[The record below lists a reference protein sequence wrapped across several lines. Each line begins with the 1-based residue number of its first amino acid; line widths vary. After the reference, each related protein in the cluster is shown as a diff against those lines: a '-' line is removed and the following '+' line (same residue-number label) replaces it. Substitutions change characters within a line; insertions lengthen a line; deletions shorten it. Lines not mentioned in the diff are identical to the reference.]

1 MTDHSKDAGQGPSSA
16 LIILFAIAT
25 GALVANLYYA
35 QPLIAS
41 IGPELDISPDLA
53 GSIASVSQIGY
64 GVGLFFLVSLADLV
78 ENRAL
83 VMGTLALTIV
93 GSVAAATATSAPVFF
108 AASLLTGLCSTGA
121 QVLLPFIAHLAP
133 EARRGR
139 VVGSVMAGV
148 LTGIMLARP
157 AALFVA
163 AAFGWR
169 AVFWA
174 SAGLMLAIG
183 VMLARVMPREKPR
196 GGMHYG
202 QILLSMFELFLQAP
216 ALRRRAAYQAL
227 MFAAFSMFWTA
238 APIMLADRFGLSQ
251 YSIAIFALAAAGGAL
266 AAPFV
271 GRLADRGFTRV
282 LTAGAMITLG
292 LSFYGTDRAV
302 TASSMVALV
311 LLTVLLDAAVQ
322 TNQITGQR
330 IIYAVPVETR
340 GRMNAMY
347 MTLLFAGGA
356 IGSVLGTMTYHWG
369 GWNATASA
377 GGVMGLLMLLLFAA
391 ELRGWI

>member
-1 MTDHSKDAGQGPSSA
+1 LTDRTTEPASGPSSA

-53 GSIASVSQIGY
+53 GSIASISQIGY

-83 VMGTLALTIV
+83 VLGTLALTIV

-157 AALFVA
+157 AALFIA

-183 VMLARVMPREKPR
+183 LMLARVMPREKPR

-238 APIMLADRFGLSQ
+238 APIMLAQRFGLSQ

-271 GRLADRGFTRV
+271 GRLADRGFTRI

-292 LSFYGTDRAV
+292 LSFYATDWAV
-302 TASSMVALV
+302 TASSMAALV

-356 IGSVLGTMTYHWG
+356 IGSVLGTITYHWG
-369 GWNATASA
+369 GWDATASA

>member
-1 MTDHSKDAGQGPSSA
+1 MTDRTTEPASGPSSA

-53 GSIASVSQIGY
+53 GSIASISQIGY

-83 VMGTLALTIV
+83 VLGTLALTIV

-157 AALFVA
+157 AALFIA

-183 VMLARVMPREKPR
+183 LMLARVMPREKPR

-238 APIMLADRFGLSQ
+238 APIMLAQRFGLSQ

-271 GRLADRGFTRV
+271 GRLADRGFTRI

-292 LSFYGTDRAV
+292 LSFYATDWAV
-302 TASSMVALV
+302 TASSMAALV

-356 IGSVLGTMTYHWG
+356 IGSVLGTITYHWG
-369 GWNATASA
+369 GWDATASA

>member
-1 MTDHSKDAGQGPSSA
+1 MDAAGGPSQA

-35 QPLIAS
+35 QPLIGA
-41 IGPELDISPDLA
+41 IGPELHISADLA
-53 GSIASVSQIGY
+53 GSVVSISQIGY
-64 GVGLFFLVSLADLV
+64 GIGLFFLVSLADLV
-78 ENRAL
+78 ENRRL
-83 VMGTLALTIV
+83 VLATLTLTIV
-93 GSVAAATATSAPVFF
+93 GSVAAATATNAPMFF

-157 AALFVA
+157 ASLFIA
-163 AAFGWR
+163 AALGWR

-183 VMLARVMPREKPR
+183 LMLARVMPREQPR

-202 QILLSMFELFLQAP
+202 RILASMFDLFLNSP

-238 APIMLADRFGLSQ
+238 APLMLANRFGLSQ

-271 GRLADRGFTRV
+271 GRLADCGLTRA

-292 LSFYGTDRAV
+292 LSFYGTSWAV
-302 TASSMVALV
+302 AASSMVALV
-311 LLTVLLDAAVQ
+311 ILTVLLDAAVQ

-356 IGSVLGTMTYHWG
+356 IGSVLGTITYDGG
-369 GWNATASA
+369 GWNATAAA
-377 GGVMGLLMLLLFAA
+377 GGLMGLLMLLLFGA

>member
-1 MTDHSKDAGQGPSSA
+1 LTDHSKDAGQGPSSA

-64 GVGLFFLVSLADLV
+64 GIGLFFLVSLADLV

-83 VMGTLALTIV
+83 VTGTLALTIV

-356 IGSVLGTMTYHWG
+356 IGSVLGTITYHWG

>member
-1 MTDHSKDAGQGPSSA
+1 MTDRTTEPASGPSSA
-16 LIILFAIAT
+16 LIILFAFAT

-53 GSIASVSQIGY
+53 GSIASISQIGY

-83 VMGTLALTIV
+83 VLGTLALTIV

-157 AALFVA
+157 AALFIA

-183 VMLARVMPREKPR
+183 LMLVRVMPREKPR

-238 APIMLADRFGLSQ
+238 APIMLAQRFGLSQ

-271 GRLADRGFTRV
+271 GRLADRGFTRI

-292 LSFYGTDRAV
+292 LSFYATDWAV
-302 TASSMVALV
+302 TASSMAALV

-356 IGSVLGTMTYHWG
+356 IGSVLGTITYHWG

>member
-64 GVGLFFLVSLADLV
+64 GIGLFFLVSLADLV

-83 VMGTLALTIV
+83 VLGTLALTIV

-157 AALFVA
+157 AALFIA

-271 GRLADRGFTRV
+271 GRLADRGFTRA

-292 LSFYGTDRAV
+292 LTFYGTDWAV
-302 TASSMVALV
+302 TASSMAALV

-356 IGSVLGTMTYHWG
+356 IGSVLGTITYHWG

>member
-1 MTDHSKDAGQGPSSA
+1 LTDHSKDAGQGPSSA

-64 GVGLFFLVSLADLV
+64 GIGLFFLVSLADLV

-83 VMGTLALTIV
+83 VLGTLALTIV

-356 IGSVLGTMTYHWG
+356 IGSVLGTITYHWG

>member
-1 MTDHSKDAGQGPSSA
+1 LTDHSKDAGQGPSSA

-356 IGSVLGTMTYHWG
+356 IGSVLGTITYHWG

>member
-1 MTDHSKDAGQGPSSA
+1 MTDNSKDAGQGPSSA

-53 GSIASVSQIGY
+53 GSIASISQIGY
-64 GVGLFFLVSLADLV
+64 GIGLFFLVSLADLV

-83 VMGTLALTIV
+83 VLGTLALTIV

-133 EARRGR
+133 EARRGQ

-157 AALFVA
+157 AALFIA

-183 VMLARVMPREKPR
+183 LMLVRVMPRDKPR

-202 QILLSMFELFLQAP
+202 QILFSMFELFLRAP

-238 APIMLADRFGLSQ
+238 APIMLAQRFGLSQ

-271 GRLADRGFTRV
+271 GRLADRGFTRI

-292 LSFYGTDRAV
+292 LSFYATDWAV
-302 TASSMVALV
+302 TVSSMAALV

-330 IIYAVPVETR
+330 IIYAVPIETR

-356 IGSVLGTMTYHWG
+356 IGSVLGTITYHWG
-369 GWNATASA
+369 GWDATATA

>member
-1 MTDHSKDAGQGPSSA
+1 MKTEQGPSTA

-41 IGPELDISPDLA
+41 IGPELHISADLA
-53 GSIASVSQIGY
+53 GSVVSISQIGY
-64 GVGLFFLVSLADLV
+64 GIGLFFLVSLADLV
-78 ENRAL
+78 ENRRL
-83 VMGTLALTIV
+83 VLGTLTLTIV

-148 LTGIMLARP
+148 LTGIMLARR
-157 AALFVA
+157 ASLFIA

-183 VMLARVMPREKPR
+183 VMLARVMPRDKPR

-202 QILLSMFELFLQAP
+202 QILASMLALFLSAP

-238 APIMLADRFGLSQ
+238 APLMLADHFGLSR

-271 GRLADRGFTRV
+271 GRLADRGLTRL

-292 LSFYGTDRAV
+292 VTFYATDWAV
-302 TASSMVALV
+302 AASSMAALV
-311 LLTVLLDAAVQ
+311 ILTVLLDAAVQ

-340 GRMNAMY
+340 GRMNALY

-356 IGSVLGTMTYHWG
+356 IGSVLGTITYDGG
-369 GWNATASA
+369 GWTATAAA
-377 GGVMGLLMLLLFAA
+377 GGVMGLLMLLLFGA